1 MNTETKR
8 ILIVDDSADDI
19 HFVMESF
26 SKEYAVLA
34 ATSGEKALQIAD
46 RDPRPDVILMDVE
59 MPGMNGYET
68 CRRLKEAE
76 STQDIDV
83 IFVSSHDT
91 TEEKLAGYDA
101 GGSDYLIKPVQ
112 PDMLLQKVKLAIS
125 NRADR
130 ESSAQETSS
139 AMQTAM
145 TAISNVGEMGVVIN
159 FLRGSFLA
167 DNSETLARQI
177 VEATANYGLE
187 NSVQISSSEKPV
199 YASSNKSIPP
209 LEQELLSRLSG
220 ERRIMESG
228 SRLILSFGVV
238 SQLIKNMPDDDDR
251 RGRLRDHLAILLEGA
266 EARAKALAIQT
277 ELASVVADSNQTLLN
292 IELLQKKQQQSG
304 MQIMDDVVQDI
315 ENAFFTSGLTEE
327 QEKQIMD
334 IVQLGAGKSQVN
346 LEQGLQLNQQLRA
359 IIDRL
364 AQFSSM

>member
-1 MNTETKR
+1 MNTEKKR

-26 SKEYAVLA
+26 STDYAVLA

-46 RDPRPDVILMDVE
+46 RDPRPNVILMDVE

-76 STQDIDV
+76 PTRDIDV

-112 PDMLLQKVKLAIS
+112 PEMLAQKVKLAIN

-130 ESSAQETSS
+130 EASAEESSS

-145 TAISNVGEMGVVIN
+145 TAISNSGEQGVIID
-159 FLRGSFLA
+159 FMRRSFSA
-167 DNSETLARQI
+167 DNSKTLARLV
-177 VEATANYGLE
+177 VEATASYGLE
-187 NSVQISSSEKPV
+187 SSVQINNSEKSV
-199 YASSNKSIPP
+199 YASSSKSIPP
-209 LEQELLSRLSG
+209 LEQELLSRLTG
-220 ERRIMESG
+220 ETRILESG
-228 SRLILSFGVV
+228 SRLILNFGAV

-251 RGRLRDHLAILLEGA
+251 CGRLRDHMAILLEGA

-277 ELASVVADSNQTLLN
+277 GLASVVADSNQTLLE
-292 IELLQKKQQQSG
+292 IESLHKKQQQSG
-304 MQIMDDVVQDI
+304 MQVMDDVVQDI
-315 ENAFFTSGLTEE
+315 ETAFFTYGLTED
-327 QEKQIMD
+327 QERKIMD
-334 IVQLGAGKSQVN
+334 IVQLGVDKSQLN
-346 LEQGLQLNQQLRA
+346 LEQGLQLNQQLRTT
-359 IIDRL
+359 IDRL
-364 AQFSSM
+364 AHFSSM

>member
-1 MNTETKR
+1 MNTEKKR

-26 SKEYAVLA
+26 SNEYAVLA

-68 CRRLKEAE
+68 CRRLKETE
-76 STQDIDV
+76 STRNIDV

-112 PDMLLQKVKLAIS
+112 PDMLLQKVKLAIN
-125 NRADR
+125 NRAER
-130 ESSAQETSS
+130 EASAEETTS
-139 AMQTAM
+139 AIQTAM
-145 TAISNVGEMGVVIN
+145 TAISNIGEQGVIIE
-159 FLRGSFLA
+159 FLRRSFSA
-167 DNSETLARQI
+167 DNGETLARQI
-177 VEATANYGLE
+177 VEATASYGLE
-187 NSVQISSSEKPV
+187 NSVQITCSEKPV
-199 YASSNKSIPP
+199 YASSSQSIPP
-209 LEQELLSRLSG
+209 LEKELLSKLTG
-220 ERRIMESG
+220 ETRILESG
-228 SRLILSFGVV
+228 SRLILNFGVV

-277 ELASVVADSNQTLLN
+277 GVASFVADSNQTLLE
-292 IELLQKKQQQSG
+292 IEDLQKTQQQSG
-304 MQIMDDVVQDI
+304 MQIMDDVMQDI
-315 ENAFFTSGLTEE
+315 ETAFFTYGISEE
-327 QEKQIMD
+327 QEKEIID
-334 IVQLGAGKSQVN
+334 IVQLGVDKSQVN
-346 LEQGLQLNQQLRA
+346 LEQGIQLNQQLRA